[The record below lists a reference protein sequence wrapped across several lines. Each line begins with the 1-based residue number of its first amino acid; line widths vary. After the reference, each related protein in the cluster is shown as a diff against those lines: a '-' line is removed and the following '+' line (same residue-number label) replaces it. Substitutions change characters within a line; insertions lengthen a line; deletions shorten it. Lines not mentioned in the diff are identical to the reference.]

1 MDCIILKN
9 IVTDTTP
16 YHTIPFHLFGNLYKH
31 FTGIILSVNTL
42 PVSPATLPSLVRK
55 YWNHERCCDCNMMI
69 TLWCGMRRHA
79 PRTWFLYTQPAR
91 WCGVIAVRY
100 LTQTHVDVYYVLE
113 YSRVLSSSLHGV
125 NWICVQHFSMNWEL
139 GVPCG
144 GTGIQVE
151 ASSAASL
158 WCLMHG
164 CMQHEPPRPPFHIL
178 PKVHTC
184 KRGYFFSYTTFV
196 LDSIRAFVGLM
207 DTLYSQ
213 KPCRDFS
220 LG

>member
-1 MDCIILKN
+1 
-9 IVTDTTP
+9 
-16 YHTIPFHLFGNLYKH
+16 
-31 FTGIILSVNTL
+31 
-42 PVSPATLPSLVRK
+42 
-55 YWNHERCCDCNMMI
+55 MMI

-79 PRTWFLYTQPAR
+79 PRTWFPYTQPAR

-100 LTQTHVDVYYVLE
+100 LTQTYVDVYYVLE
-113 YSRVLSSSLHGV
+113 YYPLVSTE
-125 NWICVQHFSMNWEL
+125 WIEFACNTCQWIGSPLRGNRDPGWSFK
-139 GVPCG
+139 CG
-144 GTGIQVE
+144 IVVICD
-151 ASSAASL
+151 A
-158 WCLMHG
+158 WCTDACMMH
-164 CMQHEPPRPPFHIL
+164 EPRPPFHIP

-220 LG
+220 LGYYLNKGDSMIG